1 MTLRAPVGVPT
12 RQPTHPG
19 RFLARHYLGPLA
31 ISQSR
36 AARLLGVS
44 RRRMHELTQGQ
55 RAMSPDT
62 AIRCAMAFGVR
73 ADFWLSLQSNWDCFQ
88 AWRKLRAPTLVT
100 ACTALPPE
108 GARFALGRPGGK
120 TIAPTLVTACTA
132 LPPEGA
138 HAPLSHP

>member
-1 MTLRAPVGVPT
+1 VIAMPAMTLRAPNGVPT
-12 RQPTHPG
+12 RQPAHPG

-36 AARLLGVS
+36 AARLLCVS

-88 AWRKLRAPTLVT
+88 AWRALRHTAAAGSIAAVQPAPH
-100 ACTALPPE
+100 
-108 GARFALGRPGGK
+108 F
-120 TIAPTLVTACTA
+120 
-132 LPPEGA
+132 
-138 HAPLSHP
+138 

>member
-1 MTLRAPVGVPT
+1 MALTTLRAPIGVPT
-12 RQPTHPG
+12 RQPAHPG

-62 AIRCAMAFGVR
+62 AIRCALAFGVR

-88 AWRKLRAPTLVT
+88 AWRALRNSAVVGAIDGVHTV
-100 ACTALPPE
+100 AAQASAQLPASSP
-108 GARFALGRPGGK
+108 
-120 TIAPTLVTACTA
+120 
-132 LPPEGA
+132 
-138 HAPLSHP
+138 SSD

>member
-1 MTLRAPVGVPT
+1 MLPGTLRAPVGVPT

-19 RFLARHYLGPLA
+19 RFLVQHYLRPLA

-44 RRRMHELTQGQ
+44 RRRMHELALGQ

-88 AWRKLRAPTLVT
+88 AWRNLRHSTFLGSIAT
-100 ACTALPPE
+100 AMPNLHT
-108 GARFALGRPGGK
+108 
-120 TIAPTLVTACTA
+120 
-132 LPPEGA
+132 
-138 HAPLSHP
+138 

>member
-19 RFLARHYLGPLA
+19 RFLARHYLVPLA

-62 AIRCAMAFGVR
+62 ALRCAMAFGVR

-88 AWRKLRAPTLVT
+88 AWRTLRNSESV
-100 ACTALPPE
+100 
-108 GARFALGRPGGK
+108 GAIDALGAKAAAQPAAGS
-120 TIAPTLVTACTA
+120 A
-132 LPPEGA
+132 LFSS
-138 HAPLSHP
+138 SH

>member
-88 AWRKLRAPTLVT
+88 AWRTLRHSAVV
-100 ACTALPPE
+100 
-108 GARFALGRPGGK
+108 GA
-120 TIAPTLVTACTA
+120 IAAVQPDSASNL
-132 LPPEGA
+132 
-138 HAPLSHP
+138 